1 MKHWKQRTFSPITL
15 ICICAVLSVV
25 VTACNRGEAKPQTQ
39 TLSETPA
46 EQTAVTITAD
56 SYVFKESYVSNESY
70 AKILNGDLSDFAGTW
85 VNIYDQIRLL
95 KKDGTFEDEQKA
107 VNFKSVNENDELY
120 KKALGGDYY
129 QWSVQLLDSIHLAG
143 FVTLLYPVG
152 VDIYINNEIRQ
163 NEIIKSD
170 TTKVRLYIFAH
181 EWYPSEDLVYYK
193 IESSVSDNNET
204 QTEAIL
210 EKYKKILLNETGFLD
225 TSDNI
230 ITYLH
235 HLNINYKQFAIL
247 DMNLYA
253 DGIPELVLHNTA
265 NGDILVLHY
274 YNGVYNGV
282 VYGKKYSYRAM
293 KNLKIDGFFEWSN
306 SAYNSGLGKLH
317 ITGKDQEIIHMAEYG
332 SLMEEIEMY
341 RIQGNPVSKE
351 EFNDYSAFQNAKE
364 DIVFYNLTN
373 ENINKL
379 ASLSI
384 IPEVPSFPPPIDY
397 FKHINFKP
405 MYKHSDLRLWGW
417 SKNSK
422 VAYTINK
429 SLDPMD
435 GNIFT
440 AVIFNTIDDVVV
452 WQDSLNSND
461 YKENEYNAAF
471 NNFIKSFMSR
481 AGQNGIEFTL
491 EASPQGQADFKGL
504 PIRHN
509 NQVVNI
515 TVETGRK
522 TGDWHEVY
530 GNIGSYKI
538 IAEIAT
544 EFPAQRDGRRKT
556 IHEKTLDR
564 PVMDIV
570 TCGYFI
576 NPFDNRAL
584 IVAGEYER
592 AFEGYD
598 VKYVLIGCHLSAGFR

>member
-1 MKHWKQRTFSPITL
+1 MKHRKQRTFSPITF
-15 ICICAVLSVV
+15 IVICAVLSFV
-25 VTACNRGEAKPQTQ
+25 VTVCNRTNSQTEGSIQTQ
-39 TLSETPA
+39 LSTLSETPTA
-46 EQTAVTITAD
+46 QTSVTITVD
-56 SYVFKESYVSNESY
+56 SY

-85 VNIYDQIRLL
+85 VNNYDQIRLL
-95 KKDGTFEDEQKA
+95 KKNGTFEDEQK
-107 VNFKSVNENDELY
+107 VYNFERVNENDEHY
-120 KKALGGDYY
+120 NKALGGDYY

-143 FVTLLYPVG
+143 FMTLLYPVG
-152 VDIYINNEIRQ
+152 VEIYINNEIRQ
-163 NEIIKSD
+163 NDIIKSD

-181 EWYPSEDLVYYK
+181 EWYPSEDLIYYK
-193 IESSVSDNNET
+193 IESPVSDNNKT
-204 QTEAIL
+204 PTEAIL
-210 EKYKKILLNETGFLD
+210 EKYKKILLNETGFFY
-225 TSDNI
+225 TSNNI

-235 HLNINYKQFAIL
+235 NLNLNYKQFAVL

-265 NGDILVLHY
+265 NGDTIVFHY
-274 YNGVYNGV
+274 YNGVYNGT
-282 VYGKKYSYRAM
+282 VYGRDYSYRTM

-317 ITGKDQEIIHMAEYG
+317 ITGTDQEIINMAEYG

-364 DIVFYNLTN
+364 DIVWHNLTN

-379 ASLSI
+379 ASLNI
-384 IPEVPSFPPPIDY
+384 IPEVPSFPPPVDY
-397 FKHINFKP
+397 FQYVNFEP
-405 MYKHSDLRLWGW
+405 NYKHSDLRLWGW
-417 SKNSK
+417 SKNSNI
-422 VAYTINK
+422 AYTIKKN
-429 SLDPMD
+429 LDPME
-435 GNIFT
+435 GNIFI

-461 YKENEYNAAF
+461 YKENEYYAAF

-481 AGQNGIEFTL
+481 AGQNGIEFTP
-491 EASPQGQADFKGL
+491 EASLQGQAGFKGL

-515 TVETGRK
+515 TVETGNK
-522 TGDWHEVY
+522 TGDWHEGY

-538 IAEIAT
+538 IAKK
-544 EFPAQRDGRRKT
+544 DGRRKI

-564 PVMDIV
+564 PVMDII

-584 IVAGEYER
+584 IVIGEYEL

-598 VKYVLIGCHLSAGFR
+598 VKYVLIGCHLSTGFR

>member
-1 MKHWKQRTFSPITL
+1 MKIIYWKQITFIVIS
-15 ICICAVLSVV
+15 AVLFLV
-25 VTACNRGEAKPQTQ
+25 VTACNRGEASGSRGEAKPQTQ
-39 TLSETPA
+39 TSAEVTEAVDNSGADQSARSFTSASLDQSLKISDDAVNSET
-46 EQTAVTITAD
+46 
-56 SYVFKESYVSNESY
+56 K
-70 AKILNGDLSDFAGTW
+70 
-85 VNIYDQIRLL
+85 
-95 KKDGTFEDEQKA
+95 
-107 VNFKSVNENDELY
+107 
-120 KKALGGDYY
+120 
-129 QWSVQLLDSIHLAG
+129 
-143 FVTLLYPVG
+143 
-152 VDIYINNEIRQ
+152 
-163 NEIIKSD
+163 
-170 TTKVRLYIFAH
+170 
-181 EWYPSEDLVYYK
+181 
-193 IESSVSDNNET
+193 
-204 QTEAIL
+204 AIL
-210 EKYKKILLNETGFLD
+210 EIYKKILLNETGFYNE
-225 TSDNI
+225 DNRVV
-230 ITYLH
+230 YLRD
-235 HLNINYKQFAIL
+235 LNYKQFAIL

-265 NGDILVLHY
+265 NGDTLVLHY
-274 YNGVYNGV
+274 YNGA
-282 VYGKKYSYRAM
+282 VYGREYSYRAM

-317 ITGKDQEIIHMAEYG
+317 ITGTDQEIIHMAEYG

-341 RIQGNPVSKE
+341 RIQGTPVSKK

-364 DIVFYNLTN
+364 DIVLYNSTN

-384 IPEVPSFPPPIDY
+384 IPEVSSFPPPIDY
-397 FKHINFKP
+397 FQHIDFKP
-405 MYKHSDLRLWGW
+405 MYRHSDLRFWGW
-417 SKNSK
+417 SKNSN

-429 SLDPMD
+429 NLDPME

-440 AVIFNTIDDVVV
+440 AVIFNTIDDVVI

-481 AGQNGIEFTL
+481 AGQNRIEFTP
-491 EASPQGQADFKGL
+491 EASLRGQADFKGL
-504 PIRHN
+504 PVRHN

-538 IAEIAT
+538 IAE
-544 EFPAQRDGRRKT
+544 RDGRRKI

-564 PVMDIV
+564 PVMDII

-584 IVAGEYER
+584 IVIGEYER